1 MVRNNNRAKYLAAA
15 MLAAVL
21 AMPMFSEDASAVTGT
36 TNVSVSVPGSIILSY
51 QSALTITF
59 TNGFAVAQNEGA
71 GAMTIANMAASV
83 SGSAGMTTNAVASAP
98 TTMAVTVTTAWSTR
112 SHSSTTVSIS
122 CGATCTGTNAT
133 AGGGTVAV
141 SGLTV
146 STSAPAAGPAASI
159 TYAGAGLGTSNAVVG
174 QIDFNLDLSSMTKA
188 GTFTGI
194 AWTITAT
201 AV

>member
-1 MVRNNNRAKYLAAA
+1 MVRNNKQAKYLAAA

-36 TNVSVSVPGSIILSY
+36 TNVTVSVPGSIVLSY

-59 TNGFAVAQNEGA
+59 TNGYAVAQDEGA
-71 GAMTIANMAASV
+71 GALTIANMAASV
-83 SGSAGMTTNAVASAP
+83 SGSAGMTTNAVATAP

-112 SHSSTTVSIS
+112 SHSATTVSIA
-122 CGATCTGTNAT
+122 CGTCTGTNTT
-133 AGGGTVAV
+133 AGGGTIAV
-141 SGLTV
+141 SGLTL
-146 STSAPAAGPAASI
+146 TTATPAAGPAASI
-159 TYAGAGLGTSNAVVG
+159 TYAGAGMGNANAVVG
-174 QIDFNLDLSSMTKA
+174 QIDFNLDISSMTKS

>member
-1 MVRNNNRAKYLAAA
+1 MVRNNKQAKYLAAA

-36 TNVSVSVPGSIILSY
+36 TNVTVSVPGSIVLSY

-59 TNGFAVAQNEGA
+59 TNGYAVAQDEGA
-71 GAMTIANMAASV
+71 GALTIANMAASV
-83 SGSAGMTTNAVASAP
+83 SGSAGMTTNAVATAP

-112 SHSSTTVSIS
+112 SHSATTVSIA
-122 CGATCTGTNAT
+122 CGTCSGTNT
-133 AGGGTVAV
+133 TPGGGTIAV
-141 SGLTV
+141 SGLTL
-146 STSAPAAGPAASI
+146 TTATPAAGPAASI
-159 TYAGAGLGTSNAVVG
+159 TYAGAGMGNANAVVG
-174 QIDFNLDLSSMTKA
+174 QIDFNLDISSMTKS